1 MQQCLL
7 SLFSCLNETPT
18 DLYTYLCKMLRRI
31 FTISVTFYIH
41 LADQPRVSLVIQHF
55 KMQQWELLWAP
66 LKLYFPKKVPISR
79 GNLSK
84 IHRFPRLIG
93 TF

>member
-1 MQQCLL
+1 MYTLRNFL
-7 SLFSCLNETPT
+7 HSLRKQITHF
-18 DLYTYLCKMLRRI
+18 
-31 FTISVTFYIH
+31 H
-41 LADQPRVSLVIQHF
+41 VIQHF

-66 LKLYFPKKVPISR
+66 LSLYFPKKVPISR

-93 TF
+93 SF